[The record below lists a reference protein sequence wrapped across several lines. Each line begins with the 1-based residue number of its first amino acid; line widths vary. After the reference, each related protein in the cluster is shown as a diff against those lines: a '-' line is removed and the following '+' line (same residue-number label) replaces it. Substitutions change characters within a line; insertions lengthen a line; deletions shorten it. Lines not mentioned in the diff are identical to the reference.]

1 VSRIRKLLLITS
13 GSVLALSA
21 CGNGGQNTAAH
32 DADAAL
38 LDELAPASWADAA
51 GQFIGVDGAPI
62 GHIVLTNTPRAGVLM
77 RVDLAGVSEGWHAIH
92 LHKVGDCS
100 DFADGFK
107 ASGSHVDPDDQ
118 PHGLLNIYGPERAD
132 MPNIYAGA
140 DGHATAELFNGTVAL
155 FASEASAAQAGPFPL
170 FDDDGFAVI
179 VHESADD
186 HTTQPIGGAGKR
198 IACAAIRGAG

>member
-1 VSRIRKLLLITS
+1 VSLARKLLLITT
-13 GSVLALSA
+13 GSVLALSG
-21 CGNGGQNTAAH
+21 CGNGAENAPMQR
-32 DADAAL
+32 ADATL

-51 GQFIGVDGAPI
+51 GQFIGVDGAPM
-62 GHIVLTNTPRAGVLM
+62 GHVVLTNAPNSGVS
-77 RVDLAGVSEGWHAIH
+77 GVSEGWHALH
-92 LHKVGDCS
+92 LHKVGNCNDY
-100 DFADGFK
+100 ADGFK

-132 MPNIYAGA
+132 MPNIYAGK

-170 FDDDGFAVI
+170 FDDDGFAI
-179 VHESADD
+179 IIHENADD

>member
-13 GSVLALSA
+13 SSVLALSA
-21 CGNGGQNTAAH
+21 CGNGAENASPRG
-32 DADAAL
+32 ADVAL
-38 LDELAPASWADAA
+38 LTELAPASWADAA

-62 GHIVLTNTPRAGVLM
+62 GHVVLTNTPRAGVLM
-77 RVDLAGVSEGWHAIH
+77 RVDIAGVSEGWHALH
-92 LHKVGDCS
+92 LHNVGNCS
-100 DFADGFK
+100 DYADGFK

-170 FDDDGFAVI
+170 FDDDGFAI
-179 VHESADD
+179 IIHENADD

>member
-1 VSRIRKLLLITS
+1 MNRIKKLLLITS

-21 CGNGGQNTAAH
+21 CGNGAKNTEAH
-32 DADAAL
+32 SADAAL

-51 GQFIGVDGAPI
+51 GQFISADGAPT
-62 GHIVLTNTPRAGVLM
+62 GHVILTNTPRAGVLI
-77 RVDLAGVSEGWHAIH
+77 RVDLTGLSEGWHALH
-92 LHKVGDCS
+92 LHKVGDCR

-140 DGHATAELFNGTVAL
+140 DGHATAEMFNGTVAL

-170 FDDDGFAVI
+170 VDDDGFAII

-186 HTTQPIGGAGKR
+186 HLTQPIGGAGKR

>member
-13 GSVLALSA
+13 SSVLVLSA
-21 CGNGGQNTAAH
+21 CGNGAENASPRG
-32 DADAAL
+32 ADGAL
-38 LDELAPASWADAA
+38 LTELAPASWADAA
-51 GQFIGVDGAPI
+51 GQFIGIDGAPI
-62 GHIVLTNTPRAGVLM
+62 GHVVLTNTPRAGVLM
-77 RVDLAGVSEGWHAIH
+77 RVDIAGVSEGWHALH
-92 LHKVGDCS
+92 LHKVGNCS

-170 FDDDGFAVI
+170 FDDDGFAI
-179 VHESADD
+179 IIHENADD

>member
-77 RVDLAGVSEGWHAIH
+77 RVDLAGISEGWHAIH

-140 DGHATAELFNGTVAL
+140 DGHATAELFNATVAL